1 MALTNSRVTSMKH
14 QFEQP
19 IDIHAIEREAR
30 RLRAEAFSQAMRGL
44 RDRLM
49 RRRAPNLSAHTA

>member
-1 MALTNSRVTSMKH
+1 MKH
-14 QFEQP
+14 QFDQP

-44 RDRLM
+44 RDRLL
-49 RRRAPNLSAHTA
+49 RRRAPRLNAHTA